1 MEHGKVAPGY
11 LALVSTL
18 DSQKYR
24 IKQNRSKKG
33 LMGMYKTSTIS
44 SGQST
49 VKSSEN
55 IKTFA
60 GSLSP
65 QAEKS
70 VIFNEA
76 IENQSDD
83 TCNFEIQEKYL
94 EKSIQTESC
103 FTRCAEELQSQQTFL
118 RKEVKNLRVNIIE
131 LNQTISE
138 LQKFY
143 IDRNYGEN
151 FDECNDWKNY
161 ENLERGRNIESR
173 AERMLSKQSDI

>member
-24 IKQNRSKKG
+24 IKQNRSKEG

-49 VKSSEN
+49 IKSSEN
-55 IKTFA
+55 IKTFT

-83 TCNFEIQEKYL
+83 TCNFEIQEKTYD
-94 EKSIQTESC
+94 KSTQTESC
-103 FTRCAEELQSQQTFL
+103 FTRCAEELQSQQSFL
-118 RKEVKNLRVNIIE
+118 RKEVKSLRVNVVE
-131 LNQTISE
+131 LNQTILE

-143 IDRNYGEN
+143 INRNCDEI
-151 FDECNDWKNY
+151 FDEGNIRKNFG
-161 ENLERGRNIESR
+161 NFERGRKIESG
-173 AERMLSKQSDI
+173 AGRMLSKQSYI